1 MKVFEFLRPERK
13 DGYTVRLKSLRR
25 EIELLRSQ
33 IERLKD
39 CEPDDV
45 MFSSLF
51 DSAVIRG
58 SKLIRNSGFT
68 MHSFREYVRQSL
80 PRAFRRDLY
89 RVLDDFER
97 EETLLGELIMR
108 LKNCRDRVIV
118 HMDPRF
124 AFHPERAPENAVQVG
139 DLEAICNY
147 LERHIDLFD
156 E

>member
-13 DGYTVRLKSLRR
+13 DGYTVRLKSLKI
-25 EIELLRSQ
+25 EVELLRSQ
-33 IERLKD
+33 IDLLKD
-39 CEPDDV
+39 SGSDDILLT
-45 MFSSLF
+45 SLF

-80 PRAFRRDLY
+80 PRAFRRNLY
-89 RVLDDFER
+89 RALDDFER
-97 EETLLGELIMR
+97 EETLMGELIMR

-124 AFHPERAPENAVQVG
+124 AFHPERAPENAVQVS
-139 DLEAICNY
+139 DLETICDY
-147 LERHIDLFD
+147 LERHISFFD